1 MINLFIIDKTAPEI
15 EKLLLPLIAFL
26 LILLILNTLYEWLKT
41 KPWKRIKVDEQSI
54 TEGNPEQ
61 NLSEGGDEE
70 ITRQNLKMKP
80 I

>member
-1 MINLFIIDKTAPEI
+1 MINLFMIAKTAPQI
-15 EKLLLPLIAFL
+15 EKLVLPLIAFL
-26 LILLILNTLYEWLKT
+26 LILLIVNTLYKWLKT

-80 I
+80 A

>member
-1 MINLFIIDKTAPEI
+1 MINLFIVAKTAPQI
-15 EKLLLPLIAFL
+15 EKLVLPLIAFL
-26 LILLILNTLYEWLKT
+26 LILLIVNTLYKWIKT

-61 NLSEGGDEE
+61 NLLEGGDEE